1 MPDPGDRPEY
11 TRYRARPRLFGRGEE
26 GSLSQLDELR
36 APREHDAGE
45 QPEYRRYGRGTAPAL
60 PRRRRRGPRLPG
72 GRPLSWRRVL
82 LWVVLAAAGWA
93 ALSAVVFLVS
103 ATLHQSSFDGT
114 RLDGGGTPPF
124 GATNIL
130 VLGTDTRPKGSKEPG
145 AATQGPARADSIML
159 LRIGGGHNSKLSIP
173 RDTAV
178 PIPGHGIQKINAAYA
193 FGGTSLMVDTV
204 RQYLGVN
211 VDHVVQIDFENFPKL
226 IDAMGGI
233 DYTGSCVV
241 GRINGGARN
250 GGVTVR
256 LHSGTTHIDGKHALA
271 LARVRKNL
279 CNPRENDLSRA
290 RRQQKIFAAMK
301 SRALSIHGLIRGP
314 FIGWNAP
321 RAIKTDMAGP
331 SLLGVA
337 AALGTSGNADPH
349 VLKPSGGVVLADGGQ
364 ALTVSEASKQRAVR
378 RFLDG

>member
-1 MPDPGDRPEY
+1 MPAPGDEPQY
-11 TRYRARPRLFGRGEE
+11 TRYRARPRLPGRGGDDGLTPLQELRRDEGEAPEYTRHGRGE
-26 GSLSQLDELR
+26 R
-36 APREHDAGE
+36 RPRPG
-45 QPEYRRYGRGTAPAL
+45 RR
-60 PRRRRRGPRLPG
+60 PRVAIPG
-72 GRPLSWRRVL
+72 WRRALKWL
-82 LWVVLAAAGWA
+82 LLATGAWIALSVLA
-93 ALSAVVFLVS
+93 FLVS
-103 ATLHQSSFDGT
+103 ATLHQSSFNGT
-114 RLDGGGTPPF
+114 RLDGGGSPPF
-124 GATNIL
+124 SATTIL

-159 LRIGGGHNSKLSIP
+159 LRVGGGHNSKLSIP

-178 PIPGHGIQKINAAYA
+178 DIPGHGRQKINAAYA

-204 RQYLGVN
+204 RQYLGIH
-211 VDHVVQIDFENFPKL
+211 VDHVVEIDFENFPKL

-279 CNPRENDLSRA
+279 CNPREDDLSRA
-290 RRQQKIFAAMK
+290 RRQQKILSAMK
-301 SRALSIHGLIRGP
+301 SRALSLNGLVRGP

-331 SLLGVA
+331 TLLGVA
-337 AALGTSGNADPH
+337 AALGTTGAADPR
-349 VLKPSGGVVLADGGQ
+349 VLKPSGGEVVADGGS
-364 ALTVSEASKQRAVR
+364 ALTVSDDARRRAVQ